1 MKHALFP
8 RLAQQC
14 RELMSAARIHQVLEQ
29 LRLWAEEFEEQTEE
43 RSRSDRVVL
52 GRRSRR
58 RQMTGPPAAAFGSLS
73 S

>member
-1 MKHALFP
+1 MKHVLFR

-14 RELMSAARIHQVLEQ
+14 RELMPAARTHQVREQ

-52 GRRSRR
+52 G
-58 RQMTGPPAAAFGSLS
+58 AARGDGK
-73 S
+73 